1 MPFYNDH
8 PQFSLQVVG
17 YLYEKVSIRSHPFFK
32 KWSWDWGWLMY
43 ALPLTVGKSEMF
55 FYNRCFQEPFSL
67 NIHSADV
74 NYWCCKKLH
83 LITIHSTELSHVE
96 NEPSKMRLRTQINV
110 NWNQLL
116 RIMQT
121 GNKKLTTEM
130 LSSLFV
136 FSTLI

>member
-1 MPFYNDH
+1 MITLSFPCKWLATYMRKYPFVHILFLKND
-8 PQFSLQVVG
+8 PG
-17 YLYEKVSIRSHPFFK
+17 IR
-32 KWSWDWGWLMY
+32 GWLMY

-83 LITIHSTELSHVE
+83 LITVHSTELSHVE

-116 RIMQT
+116 RITQT
-121 GNKKLTTEM
+121 ANKKLTTEM